1 MLFSP
6 LLTRL
11 IYAYFFM
18 KEADM
23 EVEADQVM
31 SGSHQPIEIFC
42 SYAHADEHWRQQLDI
57 HLSLMQRQG
66 LVSIWHDRRII
77 PSQDWAQA
85 IDSHLTSAWVILLLI
100 SPDFLASDYCY
111 GIEMQ
116 RALERHQAGQA
127 RVIPILLRPVDWK
140 GAPFARLQALPTNAK
155 AITSWSNQDE
165 AFADVAAGIRR
176 AIEDPARLTA
186 RSSHATFPPVWN
198 VPYAH
203 NPFFTGR
210 EELLSRLEKQ
220 LQTGQPSTLSQPQAI
235 SGLGGI
241 GKTQIAVEYAYRHR
255 QDYQAVLWARA
266 ENREMLTSSL
276 VEMATLLN
284 LPQKDAQDQSLTIQ
298 AVKSWLQTHGEWLLI
313 LDNADEPAFLGEFL
327 PWAPAGHIL
336 LTTRTQAL
344 GELARRIEVGT
355 FTPEQGTL
363 FLLRR
368 ASLLAADAP
377 LEQATAGDRQV
388 ARQISQELGWLPLAL
403 DQAGAYVEETGC
415 RLQDYQRIYQQ
426 HRRELLKQRGG
437 LVRSHPEPVATTW
450 SLSFVRVQQKMPA
463 AAELLRLC
471 AFLAPEDIAEEMITQ
486 GAPHLGPLLE
496 PIARDAYEFNQAI
509 EVLRAYS
516 LVQRDPSTGAL
527 SIHRLVQAVLRD
539 ALPAEEAQLWAER
552 TVCVVNAAFPKVEFV
567 QWPLCERYLP
577 HALVCAE
584 EVERCNMTLLD
595 AASLLDRVGWYLDD
609 RARYREAEPLYQR
622 ALAIRE
628 QQLGPEHPDTAT
640 SLNNLALL
648 YRAQGKYEQAEPLYQ
663 RALEID
669 EEAFGPEHPELATD
683 LNNLALLYDNQGK
696 YEQAEPLYQRA
707 LAIREQQLG
716 PEHPDTAS
724 SLNNLAVLYRAQGK
738 YEQAEP
744 LYQRALAILEQQL
757 GPEHPSTATSL
768 NNLALLYQ
776 DQGKYEQAEPLYQRA
791 LAIYEQQ
798 LGLEHPNTVIVR
810 KNYISLLRAMGR
822 QDEAGQMEGG
832 NTL

>member
-1 MLFSP
+1 
-6 LLTRL
+6 
-11 IYAYFFM
+11 
-18 KEADM
+18 
-23 EVEADQVM
+23 
-31 SGSHQPIEIFC
+31 
-42 SYAHADEHWRQQLDI
+42 
-57 HLSLMQRQG
+57 
-66 LVSIWHDRRII
+66 
-77 PSQDWAQA
+77 
-85 IDSHLTSAWVILLLI
+85 
-100 SPDFLASDYCY
+100 
-111 GIEMQ
+111 MQ

-127 RVIPILLRPVDWK
+127 RVMPILLRPVDWK

-186 RSSHATFPPVWN
+186 SSSHATFPPVWN

-220 LQTGQPSTLSQPQAI
+220 LQSGQPSALSQPQAI

-241 GKTQIAVEYAYRHR
+241 GKTQIAVEYAYRHH

-266 ENREMLTSSL
+266 ESREMLTSSL
-276 VEMATLLN
+276 VEMATLLD

-298 AVKSWLQTHGEWLLI
+298 AVKNWLQTHGGWLLI
-313 LDNADEPAFLGEFL
+313 LDNADEPALLGQFL

-336 LTTRTQAL
+336 LTTRAQAL

-368 ASLLAADAP
+368 ASLLAADAS
-377 LEQATAGDRQV
+377 LEQAVPKDCEEAM
-388 ARQISQELGWLPLAL
+388 QISQQLGGLPLAL

-415 RLQDYQRIYQQ
+415 RLQDYQRIYRQR
-426 HRRELLKQRGG
+426 RRELLKQRGG

-450 SLSFVRVQQKMPA
+450 SLSFRRVQEKQPA

-496 PIARDAYEFNQAI
+496 PVARDLYEFNQAI

-552 TVCVVNAAFPKVEFV
+552 TVCAVNAAFPKVEFV
-567 QWPLCERYLP
+567 QWSLCERYLP
-577 HALVCAE
+577 
-584 EVERCNMTLLD
+584 
-595 AASLLDRVGWYLDD
+595 
-609 RARYREAEPLYQR
+609 
-622 ALAIRE
+622 
-628 QQLGPEHPDTAT
+628 
-640 SLNNLALL
+640 
-648 YRAQGKYEQAEPLYQ
+648 
-663 RALEID
+663 
-669 EEAFGPEHPELATD
+669 
-683 LNNLALLYDNQGK
+683 
-696 YEQAEPLYQRA
+696 
-707 LAIREQQLG
+707 
-716 PEHPDTAS
+716 
-724 SLNNLAVLYRAQGK
+724 
-738 YEQAEP
+738 
-744 LYQRALAILEQQL
+744 
-757 GPEHPSTATSL
+757 
-768 NNLALLYQ
+768 
-776 DQGKYEQAEPLYQRA
+776 
-791 LAIYEQQ
+791 
-798 LGLEHPNTVIVR
+798 
-810 KNYISLLRAMGR
+810 
-822 QDEAGQMEGG
+822 
-832 NTL
+832 